1 MKLHFIGAAQTVT
14 GSMHLLEVNEKKIL
28 LECGFYQGKRDESIM
43 INKNFY
49 SFHPAEIDA
58 VILSHA
64 HIDHSGNL
72 PNLVKQ
78 GFTGPIYATPATR
91 DLAGIM
97 LADSA
102 KIQEQDAT
110 FLNKKH
116 GKYAQQNHGSSWT
129 PIEPIYTTED
139 ALAVMPLF
147 VSVSYHRE
155 TTVTDGVKIT
165 FLDAGHILGSAMVQ
179 FKIDGDREQI
189 GKVCME
195 KILLFTGDLGR
206 KGLPILRNP
215 EVVHDADILMMESTY
230 GGKLHDPIEG
240 MESRLTEV
248 ILRTIKRGG
257 KVIIPAFSV
266 ERTQEI
272 TYTIHRLFENKM
284 LPRIPVFVDSPLSVN
299 ATEVFRLHPECF
311 NKDIFKMVMEHDDPF
326 GFEYIS
332 YVQSVEDSKKLNDFH
347 EPIIIIS
354 ASGMC
359 ESGRILHHLAN
370 NMSNPN
376 NTIMI
381 VGYQAENTLGRR
393 IVERQPKLRIL
404 GDEYQL
410 KAEVVEMHSF
420 SAHADHNDLVE
431 FTNNFDNKKLRNI
444 FLVHGEPPEQS
455 ALSQSL
461 NQSGFKNVLSPK
473 KGDICII

>member
-1 MKLHFIGAAQTVT
+1 MRLQFIGAAQTVT
-14 GSMHLLEVNEKKIL
+14 GSMHLLEVNGKRIL
-28 LECGFYQGKRDESIM
+28 LECGLFQGKRAESINT
-43 INKNFY
+43 NKNFDF
-49 SFHPAEIDA
+49 FHPAQIDS

-78 GFTGPIYATPATR
+78 GFSGAIYATPATR

-97 LADSA
+97 LTDSA
-102 KIQEQDAT
+102 KIQEQDT
-110 FLNKKH
+110 EFLNKKLARR
-116 GKYAQQNHGSSWT
+116 GEPPVT
-129 PIEPIYTTED
+129 PLYDTED
-139 ALAVMPLF
+139 ALTVMPLF

-155 TTVTDGVKIT
+155 TTVTDGVKVS

-179 FKIDGDREQI
+179 LRIDDE
-189 GKVCME
+189 GKE

-206 KGLPILRNP
+206 RGMPILRNP
-215 EVVHDADILMMESTY
+215 DAVEEADLLITESTY
-230 GGKLHDPIEG
+230 GGRHHDPIEG
-240 MESRLTEV
+240 MQSKLQEV

-272 TYTIHRLFENKM
+272 TYTLHRLFDARA

-311 NKDIFKMVMEHDDPF
+311 NRDIFKMVLAHDDPF
-326 GFEYIS
+326 GFEYIK
-332 YVQSVEDSKKLNDFH
+332 YIRLVEDSKRLNDMK
-347 EPIIIIS
+347 EPMVIIS

-370 NMSNPN
+370 NVGDPK
-376 NTIMI
+376 NTILI
-381 VGYQAENTLGRR
+381 VGYQAHNTLGER
-393 IVERQPKLRIL
+393 ILNRQPNLKIF
-404 GDEYQL
+404 GEMFPL

-420 SAHADHNDLVE
+420 SAHADHDDLV
-431 FTNNFDNKKLRNI
+431 NFASKLDKKRLQNI
-444 FLVHGEPPEQS
+444 FLVHGETDGQT
-455 ALSQSL
+455 ALAQSL
-461 NQSGFKNVLSPK
+461 SEIGYKNISAPK
-473 KGDICII
+473 KGDTFSI

>member
-1 MKLHFIGAAQTVT
+1 MKLQFIGAAQTVT
-14 GSMHLLEVNEKKIL
+14 GSMHLLNLNGKKIL
-28 LECGFYQGKRDESIM
+28 LECGFYQGKRAESIR
-43 INKNFY
+43 INKTFDF
-49 SFHPAEIDA
+49 FHPAEIDA
-58 VILSHA
+58 VVLSHA

-78 GFTGPIYATPATR
+78 GFTGPIFATPATR

-102 KIQEQDAT
+102 KIQEQDAA
-110 FLNKKH
+110 FLNKKLSKK
-116 GKYAQQNHGSSWT
+116 GEP
-129 PIEPIYTTED
+129 PIQPIYDTED

-147 VSVSYHRE
+147 ISVSYHRE
-155 TTVTDGVKIT
+155 TTIVDRAKVT
-165 FLDAGHILGSAMVQ
+165 FLDAGHILGSGLV
-179 FKIDGDREQI
+179 KLRINDNGT
-189 GKVCME
+189 E
-195 KILLFTGDLGR
+195 KIILFTGDLGR

-215 EVVHDADILMMESTY
+215 ESVQSADVLIIESTY
-230 GGKLHDPIEG
+230 GGKLHDPIQG

-248 ILRTIKRGG
+248 IFKTIKRGG

-272 TYTIHRLFENKM
+272 TYTLHRLFENKS

-311 NKDIFKMVMEHDDPF
+311 NKEVFKMVLEHDDPF
-326 GFEYIS
+326 GFEYIK
-332 YVQSVEDSKKLNDFH
+332 YIQSVEDSKKLNDIH

-370 NMSNPN
+370 NVSDPK
-376 NTIMI
+376 NTILI
-381 VGYQAENTLGRR
+381 VGYQAQDTLGRR
-393 IVERQPKLRIL
+393 ILEHQPTLKIF
-404 GDEYQL
+404 GEEYSL
-410 KAEVVEMHSF
+410 KAEVIEMHSF
-420 SAHADHNDLVE
+420 SAHADHNDLMDFVRQM
-431 FTNNFDNKKLRNI
+431 DKPKLKDI
-444 FLVHGEPPEQS
+444 FLVHGEPQEQG

-461 NQSGFKNVLSPK
+461 AQAGYKNIFAPK
-473 KGDICII
+473 RGDVFEI

>member
-1 MKLHFIGAAQTVT
+1 MKLEFIGAAQTVT
-14 GSMHLLEVNEKKIL
+14 GSMHLLELNGKKIL
-28 LECGFYQGKRDESIM
+28 LECGLYQGKRAESIR
-43 INKNFY
+43 INKNFDL
-49 SFHPAEIDA
+49 FHPAQIDA

-78 GFTGPIYATPATR
+78 GFSGPIYATPATR

-102 KIQEQDAT
+102 KIQEQDT
-110 FLNKKH
+110 EFLNKKL
-116 GKYAQQNHGSSWT
+116 AERR
-129 PIEPIYTTED
+129 EPPVEPLYTTED
-139 ALAVMPLF
+139 ALSVMPLF

-155 TTVTDGVKIT
+155 TAVTDGVKLT
-165 FLDAGHILGSAMVQ
+165 FLDAGHILGSGMVQ
-179 FKIDGDREQI
+179 LRIGSNGDG
-189 GKVCME
+189 KTF
-195 KILLFTGDLGR
+195 LFTGDLGR
-206 KGLPILRNP
+206 HGLPILKDP
-215 EVVHDADILMMESTY
+215 EVVRDADVLAMESTY

-240 MESRLTEV
+240 MEGKLAEV
-248 ILRTIKRGG
+248 ILRTVKRSG

-272 TYTIHRLFENKM
+272 TYTLHRLFENKT

-311 NKDIFKMVMEHDDPF
+311 NKDIFKMVINHEDPF
-326 GFEYIS
+326 GFEYIN
-332 YVQSVEDSKKLNDFH
+332 YIRTVEDSKKLNDIN
-347 EPIIIIS
+347 EPIVIIS

-370 NMSNPN
+370 NVGNPN

-393 IVERQPKLRIL
+393 IIEHQPVLKIF
-404 GDEYQL
+404 GEEHQL

-420 SAHADHNDLVE
+420 SAHADHNDLMN
-431 FTNNFDNKKLRNI
+431 FAKNFDNRKLQNI
-444 FLVHGEPPEQS
+444 FLVHGEVEGQN

-461 NQSGFKNVLSPK
+461 IQAGYKNICAPK
-473 KGDICII
+473 RGDSLELFE

>member
-1 MKLHFIGAAQTVT
+1 MKLEFIGAAQTVT
-14 GSMHLLEVNEKKIL
+14 GSMHLLEVNGKKIL
-28 LECGFYQGKRDESIM
+28 LECGFYQGKRAESNR
-43 INKNFY
+43 INKTFD
-49 SFHPAEIDA
+49 SFHPAQIDL

-78 GFTGPIYATPATR
+78 GFSGPIYATPATR

-102 KIQEQDAT
+102 KIQEQDAK
-110 FLNKKH
+110 FLNKKIAKKGNGAH
-116 GKYAQQNHGSSWT
+116 ASS
-129 PIEPIYTTED
+129 PLIEPIYDIED

-155 TTVTDGVKIT
+155 TVIADGVKLT

-179 FKIDGDREQI
+179 LRIDDD
-189 GKVCME
+189 GKE

-206 KGLPILRNP
+206 KGLPILKDP
-215 EVVHDADILMMESTY
+215 EIVHDADALMMESTY
-230 GGKLHDPIEG
+230 GGTLHDPIEG
-240 MESRLTEV
+240 MENKLAEV

-272 TYTIHRLFENKM
+272 TYTLHRLFENKV
-284 LPRIPVFVDSPLSVN
+284 LARIPVFVDSPLSVN

-311 NKDIFKMVMEHDDPF
+311 NKDTFKMVMAQEDPF
-326 GFEYIS
+326 GFEYIH

-347 EPIIIIS
+347 EPIVIIS

-370 NMSNPN
+370 NMSNSN

-381 VGYQAENTLGRR
+381 VGFQAENTLGRR
-393 IVERQPKLRIL
+393 IVEHQPLLRIF
-404 GDEYQL
+404 GDEYRL

-420 SAHADHNDLVE
+420 SAHADHDDLVN
-431 FTNNFDNKKLRNI
+431 FTKNFDNGKLQNI
-444 FLVHGEPPEQS
+444 FLVHGEPQEQS

-461 NQSGFKNVLSPK
+461 TQYRFNNICSPK
-473 KGDICII
+473 KGESFII

>member
-1 MKLHFIGAAQTVT
+1 MKIQFIGAAQTVT
-14 GSMHLLEVNEKKIL
+14 GSMHLLQINGKKIL
-28 LECGFYQGKRDESIM
+28 LECGFFQGKRAESIR
-43 INKNFY
+43 INKTFEY
-49 SFHPAEIDA
+49 FQPAEIDA

-78 GFTGPIYATPATR
+78 GFSEPIYATPATR

-102 KIQEQDAT
+102 KIQEQDAA
-110 FLNKKH
+110 FLNKKLSKK
-116 GKYAQQNHGSSWT
+116 GEP
-129 PIEPIYTTED
+129 PIQPIYGTED

-155 TTVTDGVKIT
+155 TSVAEGINFT
-165 FLDAGHILGSAMVQ
+165 FLDAGHILGSGLVQ
-179 FKIDGDREQI
+179 LKISDHGTVNDPAR
-189 GKVCME
+189 GE

-215 EVVHDADILMMESTY
+215 ESVQSADILIIESTY
-230 GGKLHDPIEG
+230 GGKLHDPIQG
-240 MESRLTEV
+240 MESKLCET

-257 KVIIPAFSV
+257 KIIIPAFSI

-272 TYTIHRLFENKM
+272 TFTLHRLFENKT

-311 NKDIFKMVMEHDDPF
+311 NKEIFKMVLEHDDPF
-326 GFEYIS
+326 GFEYIK
-332 YVQSVEDSKKLNDFH
+332 YIQSVEDSKKLNDIH
-347 EPIIIIS
+347 EPIVIIS

-370 NMSNPN
+370 NASDPK
-376 NTIMI
+376 NTILI
-381 VGYQAENTLGRR
+381 VGYQAQNTLGRR
-393 IVERQPKLRIL
+393 ILERQPVIKIF
-404 GDEYQL
+404 GEEYQL
-410 KAEVVEMHSF
+410 KAEVMEMQSF
-420 SAHADHNDLVE
+420 SAHADQNDLMD
-431 FTNNFDNKKLRNI
+431 FIKQFDKSRLKNI
-444 FLVHGEPPEQS
+444 FLVHGEPPEQT
-455 ALSQSL
+455 ALAQSL
-461 NQSGFKNVLSPK
+461 AQAGYKNIFAPK
-473 KGDICII
+473 RGDIFDV